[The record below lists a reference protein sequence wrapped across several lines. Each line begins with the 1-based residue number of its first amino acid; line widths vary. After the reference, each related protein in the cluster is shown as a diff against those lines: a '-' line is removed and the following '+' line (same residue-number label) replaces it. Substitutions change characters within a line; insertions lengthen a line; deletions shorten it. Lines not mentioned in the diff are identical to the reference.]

1 MITRKFFI
9 NRVFLASFIVAVLAL
24 TVCTTAMA
32 KDKACKQITKSA
44 LKACK
49 FEVKADVG
57 MEQGNCY
64 NISDQNESKECINE
78 AKGEQGEATAECN
91 DQKEART
98 EVCEA
103 IGEAPYDPDIDPA
116 DFVDPSQIGDTVT
129 PNTYFP
135 LIPGSGWIYEG
146 GDETITVTVT
156 DDTVEIMGVTCVVV
170 KDVAEEDGEVIEDT
184 DDWFA
189 QDTEGNVW
197 YFGEISKEYEDGEL
211 VGIEGSWKAGEDGA
225 KPGVLMKAAPQVGE
239 VYRQE
244 FLLGEA
250 EDMGEVLSL
259 TGTAAVPAASCTGDC
274 AIIKDFTPLEPDAD
288 EDKYFAPGIG
298 LILEVDNEAGGE
310 RVELVELIDPPGE
323 VELEDTSIIFELNA
337 TDGDLG
343 IQVFLD
349 GEPWIEVEVES
360 PDEETIFEV
369 AGEGT
374 LEHFGLAELFFE
386 SEEPSFDEVPLE
398 DILDLFPAGEYQFS
412 GKTVEGD
419 NLEGTAMLTHNIPNG
434 PVIVSPEEDA
444 ELDVNEPVV
453 IDWNPVTDAYP
464 GTEGTIEIIG
474 YQVIVE
480 REEPEIVFSVDLPA
494 SVTAVTVSPEFIEAD
509 TEYDFEVLA
518 IEASGNQTI
527 SESSFT
533 TVEPEVP
540 EE

>member
-1 MITRKFFI
+1 
-9 NRVFLASFIVAVLAL
+9 
-24 TVCTTAMA
+24 
-32 KDKACKQITKSA
+32 
-44 LKACK
+44 
-49 FEVKADVG
+49 
-57 MEQGNCY
+57 
-64 NISDQNESKECINE
+64 
-78 AKGEQGEATAECN
+78 
-91 DQKEART
+91 
-98 EVCEA
+98 
-103 IGEAPYDPDIDPA
+103 
-116 DFVDPSQIGDTVT
+116 
-129 PNTYFP
+129 
-135 LIPGSGWIYEG
+135 
-146 GDETITVTVT
+146 
-156 DDTVEIMGVTCVVV
+156 
-170 KDVAEEDGEVIEDT
+170 VAEEDGEVMEDT

-189 QDTEGNVW
+189 QDTDGNVW

-225 KPGVLMKAAPQVGE
+225 KPGILMKAVPQVGE

-259 TGTAAVPAASCTGDC
+259 TGSAVVPAASCSEDC
-274 AIIKDFTPLEPDAD
+274 AVIKDFTPLEPDAD
-288 EDKYFAPGIG
+288 EDKYYAPGIG
-298 LILEVDNEAGGE
+298 LILEVDNEDGGE

-349 GEPWIEVEVES
+349 GEPWNEVEVES

-369 AGEGT
+369 EGEGN
-374 LEHFGLAELFFE
+374 LEDFGLTELFFE

-398 DILDLFPAGEYQFS
+398 DILALFPAGEYQFS

-419 NLEGTAMLTHNIPNG
+419 NLEGTATLTHNIPNG

-453 IDWNPVTDAYP
+453 IDWDPVTDAYP
-464 GTEGTIEIIG
+464 GTAGTIEIVG

-480 REEPEIVFSVDLPA
+480 REEPEPLLEFSVDLPA
-494 SVTAVTVSPEFIEAD
+494 TVTEITVAPEFIEAD
-509 TEYDFEVLA
+509 AEYKFEVLA
-518 IEASGNQTI
+518 IETSGNQTI